1 MLDVSCGVSP
11 CRGVVGRVSWGVGVL
26 GCGGGVAG
34 VPYGGVWEW
43 DGIMVEG
50 S

>member
-11 CRGVVGRVSWGVGVL
+11 CQGVVGRVSLGVGVL

-34 VPYGGVWEW
+34 VWGLGVW
-43 DGIMVEG
+43 G
-50 S
+50 SGVL